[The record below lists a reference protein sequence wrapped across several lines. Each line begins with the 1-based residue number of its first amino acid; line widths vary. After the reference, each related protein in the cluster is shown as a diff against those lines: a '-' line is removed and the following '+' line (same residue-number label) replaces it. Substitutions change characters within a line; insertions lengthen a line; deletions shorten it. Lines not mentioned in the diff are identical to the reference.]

1 MKIEFVNFLPDLT
14 KINYVY
20 PLLGIPIV
28 AALTPDD
35 IEIEMSYLQKGEKI
49 VVKDVDVIAMSVF
62 THHAPYVYEI
72 AQKYREA
79 GKKVILGGI
88 HPSILPE
95 EALQFCDCVVIGEAE
110 LIWGTVIQDLKN
122 DNLKRTYKSDHYIS
136 MDIVP
141 KSRVDL
147 LDNDRF
153 ITRAVIHASRG
164 CPHDCSFCSVTQF
177 FGNTYRFR
185 PIPQIIDEV
194 NSFLDKKLTLNR
206 YVIFNDDNIGCS
218 KKYSRELFNELINL
232 KITWASQANFY
243 IADDPEFLK
252 LAADSGCIS
261 LFIGIES
268 LNPANLQDINKSM
281 NHISKY
287 EDAIKRI
294 HDNGISIIGSFIF
307 GLDHDDER
315 VIDETL
321 EFIEKND
328 IDIPTFSVL
337 TPFPGTRLYQEFEEQ
352 GRIIVKDWSKYNLEN
367 VVYNP
372 KLISPERLQ
381 ERLDFAYI
389 STAIR
394 RVRGGKRIAAQGR
407 KNYDQLEK

>member
-28 AALTPDD
+28 AALTPEDV
-35 IEIEMSYLQKGEKI
+35 EIVMSYLQKGEEI

-72 AQKYREA
+72 SQKYRAA

-88 HPSILPE
+88 HPSILPD

-110 LIWGTVIQDLKN
+110 LIWSTVIKDLKN
-122 DNLKRTYKSDHYIS
+122 DNLQRIYKSDQFIS
-136 MDIVP
+136 LDIIP

-147 LDNDRF
+147 LDKDKY
-153 ITRAVIHASRG
+153 ITRAVLHASRG
-164 CPHDCSFCSVTQF
+164 CPHNCSFCSVTQF

-185 PIPQIIDEV
+185 PIPHIIDEI
-194 NSFLDKKLTLNR
+194 NSFLDKGISRNR

-218 KKYSRELFNELINL
+218 KKYSRELFNELKNL

-287 EDAIKRI
+287 EDAIKKI
-294 HDNGISIIGSFIF
+294 HDNGIVIIGSFIF
-307 GLDHDDER
+307 GLDHDDEGI
-315 VIDETL
+315 IDTTM
-321 EFIEKND
+321 EFIEKTD

-337 TPFPGTRLYQEFEEQ
+337 TPFPGTQLHQELEEQ
-352 GRIIVKDWSKYNLEN
+352 GRIIVKDWSKYDLEH
-367 VVYNP
+367 VVYQP
-372 KLISPERLQ
+372 KLISPEKLQ
-381 ERLDFAYI
+381 EKLDYAYI
-389 STAIR
+389 STALR
-394 RVRGGKRIAAQGR
+394 RLRGGKRLTKTR
-407 KNYDQLEK
+407 SRFEEK